1 MMRQLFH
8 PYDFLTILQQNYY
21 IMFLTISLEAG
32 VLKLC
37 GQDHKKEQ
45 SYIKGYLH
53 IKNENTILNT
63 VKKAFIIQ
71 STTHSLNNIIASI
84 EKGC

>member
-1 MMRQLFH
+1 
-8 PYDFLTILQQNYY
+8 
-21 IMFLTISLEAG
+21 MFLTISLEAG

-53 IKNENTILNT
+53 IKNESTTLNT
-63 VKKAFIIQ
+63 VKYHIIQ